1 MAARRRWMR
10 SARPKASA
18 SCGSCTGLVESL
30 LAITLG
36 DDYAGERAEKTLC
49 KCTSFTHEDVRRLIV
64 EKQLKAIPEVMQE
77 LHWTTPDG
85 CYSCRPARS
94 EEHTS
99 ELQSLMR
106 ISYASFCLKNKKY
119 TITT

>member
-1 MAARRRWMR
+1 MCGCNGISKAKVVAWIDGGATTLDAIR
-10 SARPKASA
+10 ATCKASA

-77 LHWTTPDG
+77 LQDRKSTRLNSSH
-85 CYSCRPARS
+85 
-94 EEHTS
+94 
-99 ELQSLMR
+99 
-106 ISYASFCLKNKKY
+106 
-119 TITT
+119 